1 MVSAMSHAYGLGLSS
16 ISAFAKSAW
25 SVADFLENHELIS
38 CPTCFRALFYN
49 YYPFCVDIAPFFLA
63 FISFFLWKGL
73 ADMDDPGEAQRNE
86 FAAWAKNSRVFL
98 APG

>member
-38 CPTCFRALFYN
+38 CPACFRALFYH

-63 FISFFLWKGL
+63 FISFS
-73 ADMDDPGEAQRNE
+73 Q
-86 FAAWAKNSRVFL
+86 
-98 APG
+98 